1 MYITTFKKGHE
12 PEENILR
19 GNDAGHTSLYWHD
32 SEEVYYIAP
41 LEIEIGRYVGLPA
54 EQRTYCVEEHYAYP
68 ALLLPHIPCTS
79 SMDFTTPGIKD
90 IISNYVMNTH

>member
-1 MYITTFKKGHE
+1 MYITTFKKSHE

-54 EQRTYCVEEHYAYP
+54 EQRTTNCVEEHYTCP
-68 ALLLPHIPCTS
+68 ALLLPHIPCIS
-79 SMDFTTPGIKD
+79 SMDF
-90 IISNYVMNTH
+90 NTRHQRYNK